1 MNCRWMVMF
10 VALFVGRGAVAQ
22 MDNAQMT
29 VWVNEAI
36 VSTYTYNYS
45 NLLQREKEFAKYFT
59 AGGWIAYSQALTS
72 SKLSVAV
79 AKNKYSVS
87 AVATMPPEIKKVRD
101 HQWTAVMPVLVL
113 YKNSNKKQTQILKVV
128 LSFMDAPS
136 GEGVRGLA
144 ITSLDATDAQPPC
157 TCMSGSRS

>member
-1 MNCRWMVMF
+1 MF
-10 VALFVGRGAVAQ
+10 VALLVGRSALAQ

-45 NLLQREKEFAKYFT
+45 NLLQRQKVFAKYFT

-87 AVATMPPEIKKVRD
+87 AVATMPPEIKKVGE

-113 YKNSNKKQTQILKVV
+113 YKNPNKKQTQTLKVV

-144 ITSLDATDAQPPC
+144 ITSLDATDDQPPC
-157 TCMSGSRS
+157 TCLNGSRS